1 MKTQEDQEKF
11 RESEEWERKSSQM
24 LPLKKYKTV
33 KIQILFILMKKHFN
47 LIWQ

>member
-24 LPLKKYKTV
+24 LLLKKYKKV
-33 KIQILFILMKKHFN
+33 KILFILMKKHFN